1 VPHYILMLKYTD
13 QGVKDIKNTA
23 QRIQSITKALEAM
36 GGKVNALF
44 ACMGEYD
51 LIGFGEAPNDDVAMS
66 LAMLIGAQGTAR
78 TTTIKAFPVDQLA
91 GIIKKLP

>member
-1 VPHYILMLKYTD
+1 MMKYTD

-23 QRIQSITKALEAM
+23 QRTQAITKALEAM

-51 LIGFGEAPNDDVAMS
+51 LIGFGEAPNDEVATS
-66 LAMLIGAQGTAR
+66 LALMIGAQGTAR
-78 TTTIKAFPVDQLA
+78 TTTVKAIPMDQFI
-91 GIIKKLP
+91 GIVKKLP